1 MLIIQVEK
9 TYYGD
14 DSDLMSSK
22 KAHTTAEDMATSRN
36 NTQSNWCKKTIIE
49 KRLHFYTCIKKPSPS

>member
-36 NTQSNWCKKTIIE
+36 NTQSNWCKKQ
-49 KRLHFYTCIKKPSPS
+49 L